1 MGAVFHSAGFPWPQ
15 MMAFQK
21 VYCGPDGCY
30 WGLAELIRVALPNIV
45 RLGLAT
51 AEQVD
56 IDTLETRLQD
66 EAVAKQLTVFAP
78 RWVGA
83 WTRLP

>member
-1 MGAVFHSAGFPWPQ
+1 MGWSGRVSFLWIFNGSGFSQRRFPV
-15 MMAFQK
+15 AAN
-21 VYCGPDGCY
+21 DGIPKS
-30 WGLAELIRVALPNIV
+30 LL